1 MSNSKAA
8 RRKDTADVL
17 KDIKKEKRD
26 LNAISRRNAS
36 GTGPVSFGTV
46 STNMGVSVGFNPNI
60 QIGTGLKVG
69 GDVMMGPIAY
79 NSQEKTVASGVLT
92 LTELINSGTSWT
104 IVNGEGGSADD
115 LVTINGAVFS
125 GQILYLQAK
134 NQAITLKTTG
144 NIHTNDNA
152 DVVLSAFNS
161 GAGTGGEV
169 ATLIYDDKVTGG
181 NWVVVNVGSGGTGSW
196 VGTATSQLNMGA
208 YSIVGAWGGTSNIL
222 GIESDLDMNTYDI
235 KDVDR
240 VYFTADSDA
249 NFSNSDN
256 VLLRSS
262 AGFRWNLSD
271 TADNHQFYFN
281 GANEFQIGAVETIT
295 NNIQP
300 FTTGD
305 YDVGAP
311 AKEYDNGY
319 IRNLNNVRILQSDS
333 TNLMK
338 IIFDNGTG
346 TRDSDTFISGTLTT
360 PYDRINHTV
369 NGVNQQWWVEDASGN
384 KEIGIASSQNIQ
396 FNLGDNWM
404 LLKGR
409 SVPANPASN
418 SQANL
423 FFDSSDDTLKIRKKN
438 SSGTSSTVS
447 LEGSGSGGWVGTA
460 TSDLNMATFDID
472 NIDNINWSGA
482 GGNINFDT
490 TGYLK
495 LSGVN
500 QIYLHSS
507 GVHFYNDIEMMGGV
521 DVDFQTGGTVDFH
534 DIASSNVTGGSFA
547 IPSNPV
553 GYFKV
558 KYRGNDRYI
567 PYYS

>member
-1 MSNSKAA
+1 LSNSKAA